1 MCLSAVCSRHITVIH
16 GFEHRSR
23 LFAKR
28 SRFSTHGFLY
38 KGFFRKLRPFPR
50 LCMAAISL
58 NCTRSSVY
66 YTGNLLRTRTIAQY
80 CTACTALHCACAM
93 PHLLAIAQ
101 YCATTWQF
109 CYKRPVGCGHS
120 ILVVLVRVCV
130 SLRSSL
136 LQEVSFVSL
145 TC

>member
-1 MCLSAVCSRHITVIH
+1 MSILLTLGAHAHEGYSTYFVCLSAVCSRHITVIH

-28 SRFSTHGFLY
+28 SRFSTHRFLY

-66 YTGNLLRTRTIAQY
+66 YTGNLLRTCTIAQY
-80 CTACTALHCACAM
+80 CTACTALCMCHAPPTGHCAILC
-93 PHLLAIAQ
+93 HHVAI
-101 YCATTWQF
+101 
-109 CYKRPVGCGHS
+109 
-120 ILVVLVRVCV
+120 
-130 SLRSSL
+130 L
-136 LQEVSFVSL
+136 LQKTSWLYLWAIRSWWYW
-145 TC
+145 